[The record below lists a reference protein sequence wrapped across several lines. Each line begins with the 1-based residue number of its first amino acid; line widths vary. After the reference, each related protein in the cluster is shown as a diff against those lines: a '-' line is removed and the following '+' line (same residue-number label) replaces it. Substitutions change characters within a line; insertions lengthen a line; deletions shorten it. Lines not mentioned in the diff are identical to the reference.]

1 MNTDPILIGFCGL
14 ARSGKSTAAEY
25 LAEAYGFEVVSFAQ
39 ALKEMLE
46 SLFAERGVDYSAL
59 YEPALKEQPLPA
71 VHGATARQLMQS
83 LGDWGR
89 SVHPDFWL
97 TALQQRAGL
106 WTTPA
111 GVALTPVHDRICIDD
126 VRYPNEAAWIT
137 GAAGG
142 TLVHLLRAQAL
153 PPLHVARAQLDHSS
167 ERHAHDLG
175 AQVTLV
181 NNSTTS
187 HGLHELLDGAMASL
201 GIEPRPQGAGWPGS
215 AR

>member
-1 MNTDPILIGFCGL
+1 MTPPAPIIIGFCGL

-46 SLFAERGVDYSAL
+46 SLFAERGVDYAPL

-71 VHGATARQLMQS
+71 VHGATARQLMQT

-97 TALQQRAGL
+97 TALQQRTGL
-106 WTTPA
+106 WTTPS
-111 GVALTPVHDRICIDD
+111 GIALTPVHDRICIDD
-126 VRYPNEAAWIT
+126 VRYPNEAGWLI
-137 GAAGG
+137 GAGG
-142 TLVHLLRAQAL
+142 TLVHLLRAQAV
-153 PPLHVARAQLDHSS
+153 PPLHVARANLDHSS

-175 AQVTLV
+175 AQVGLV
-181 NNSTTS
+181 NNDSA
-187 HGLHELLDGAMASL
+187 HGLHLLLDGVMADL
-201 GIEPRPQGAGWPGS
+201 GVEPRPQGAGWPGS